1 MLKMDIVLEILIK
14 NAKMAEKKKISR
26 HDREI
31 LDGIGNYKGVGRG
44 YFS

>member
-26 HDREI
+26 LAPED
-31 LDGIGNYKGVGRG
+31 LGMVWKL
-44 YFS
+44 